1 MKESKKIVNTM
12 TIFSIIGDILLLLLG
27 SYFALNPTIS
37 ASFMGYMFGIALIIT
52 GVYNSIKYVVN
63 FEVSKF
69 FINSLI
75 YGIISILAGIIIVF
89 NPFSFANIVSIMLGI
104 WLIISSIFRG
114 TLVWQLKKYNEEIW
128 PISLTISLLTLIL
141 GILVLINPF
150 ESYLLLTTF
159 IGILIACYAASDIL
173 QQLLFRK
180 RLNEIIKIFYR

>member
-114 TLVWQLKKYNEEIW
+114 TLVWQLK
-128 PISLTISLLTLIL
+128 
-141 GILVLINPF
+141 
-150 ESYLLLTTF
+150 
-159 IGILIACYAASDIL
+159 
-173 QQLLFRK
+173 
-180 RLNEIIKIFYR
+180 